1 MSQKNSN
8 DSEQEIVRRDFNDFT
23 NQLDL
28 IDNNKNTD
36 ILDQLPSYNC
46 NDTVCFIRNI
56 QTELDQQKT
65 LNSLLESSSSDI
77 KQHIENVK
85 QFVKENNN
93 RVSNQLEEIKTISNE
108 LKNLVEKNTKLRE
121 KHVELNQITAQ
132 PEYMS
137 MAKNM
142 QEIKRQKEDIRNFLE
157 KMGIVS
163 PPLNF

>member
-1 MSQKNSN
+1 MSQKTSH
-8 DSEQEIVRRDFNDFT
+8 DLEQEIISRDFDDFT
-23 NQLDL
+23 NQLEL

-46 NDTVCFIRNI
+46 NDTICFIRNI

-65 LNSLLESSSSDI
+65 LNSLLESSSQDI
-77 KQHIENVK
+77 KLHIENVK

-93 RVSNQLEEIKTISNE
+93 RVTDQLEEIKTISTQ
-108 LKNLVEKNTKLRE
+108 LKNIVEKNTKLRE
-121 KHVELNQITAQ
+121 NHVELSQITAQ
-132 PEYMS
+132 PEYMT